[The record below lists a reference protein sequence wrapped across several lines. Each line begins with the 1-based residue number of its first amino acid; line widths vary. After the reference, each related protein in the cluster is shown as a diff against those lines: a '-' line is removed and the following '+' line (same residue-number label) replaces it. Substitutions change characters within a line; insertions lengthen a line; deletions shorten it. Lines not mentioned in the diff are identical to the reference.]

1 MFHDFIMTDLNED
14 SKQVQSSHISNLPL
28 VEFKSTIF
36 GIQMPNFWTPIYGV
50 LKKKSSIFADVLFS
64 YLPFFFVFAGFCLQ
78 MVIERSNLREE
89 EKSSGGVE
97 EEQMYYIQIAQL
109 VIVVA
114 LILAVWVSKVTSV
127 SDYDLVLVSVSF
139 LGFDFGFS
147 KSNTVPTFIFRLSV
161 LLCIHSGVSRVRR
174 QVFRKQKQ
182 KNLQK
187 LKLTNDMLPAI

>member
-36 GIQMPNFWTPIYGV
+36 GIQMPNFWTPIDGV
-50 LKKKSSIFADVLFS
+50 LKKKSSIFADVFFLHFCR
-64 YLPFFFVFAGFCLQ
+64 FFVFAGFCLQ

-89 EKSSGGVE
+89 EKGSGGAE
-97 EEQMYYIQIAQL
+97 EEQIYYIQLAQL

-114 LILAVWVSKVTSV
+114 LILAVWVSKV
-127 SDYDLVLVSVSF
+127 LVSVSF
-139 LGFDFGFS
+139 LGFDFGIS
-147 KSNTVPTFIFRLSV
+147 KSNTVPTFMFRLSV

>member
-36 GIQMPNFWTPIYGV
+36 GIQMPNFWTPIDGV
-50 LKKKSSIFADVLFS
+50 LKKKSSIFADFFSS
-64 YLPFFFVFAGFCLQ
+64 YLPFFVFAGFCLQ

-89 EKSSGGVE
+89 EKGSGGVE
-97 EEQMYYIQIAQL
+97 EEQMYYIQLAQL
-109 VIVVA
+109 VTVVA

-139 LGFDFGFS
+139 LGFDFGIS
-147 KSNTVPTFIFRLSV
+147 KSNTVPTFMFRLSV

-187 LKLTNDMLPAI
+187 LKLTNDLLPAI

>member
-1 MFHDFIMTDLNED
+1 
-14 SKQVQSSHISNLPL
+14 
-28 VEFKSTIF
+28 
-36 GIQMPNFWTPIYGV
+36 MPNFWAPRFGV
-50 LKKKSSIFADVLFS
+50 LEKKSSSFVDV
-64 YLPFFFVFAGFCLQ
+64 FFIIAVVFVFAGFCLQ

-89 EKSSGGVE
+89 EKGSGGVE
-97 EEQMYYIQIAQL
+97 EEQMYYIQLAQL

-139 LGFDFGFS
+139 LGFDFGIS
-147 KSNTVPTFIFRLSV
+147 KCNTVPTFMFRLSV
-161 LLCIHSGVSRVRR
+161 LLCIYSGVSRVRR

>member
-36 GIQMPNFWTPIYGV
+36 GIQMPNFWTPIDGV
-50 LKKKSSIFADVLFS
+50 LKKKSSIFADV
-64 YLPFFFVFAGFCLQ
+64 FFIFAVFLVIAGFCLQ

-97 EEQMYYIQIAQL
+97 EEQMYYIQLTQL

-139 LGFDFGFS
+139 LGFDFGIS
-147 KSNTVPTFIFRLSV
+147 KCITVPTFMSRLSV

-187 LKLTNDMLPAI
+187 FKLTNDMLPAI

>member
-14 SKQVQSSHISNLPL
+14 SKQLQSSHISNLPL

-36 GIQMPNFWTPIYGV
+36 GIQMPNFWMPIVGV
-50 LKKKSSIFADVLFS
+50 LKKKSSLFADVF
-64 YLPFFFVFAGFCLQ
+64 FHICRFFVFAGFCLQ

-89 EKSSGGVE
+89 EKGSSGAE
-97 EEQMYYIQIAQL
+97 EEQIYYIQLAQL

-127 SDYDLVLVSVSF
+127 SDYDLVSF
-139 LGFDFGFS
+139 LVFDFGIS
-147 KSNTVPTFIFRLSV
+147 KSNTVPTFMFRLSV

>member
-36 GIQMPNFWTPIYGV
+36 GIQMPNFWTPIDGV
-50 LKKKSSIFADVLFS
+50 LKKKSSIFADVFFLHFCR
-64 YLPFFFVFAGFCLQ
+64 FFVFAGFCLQ

-89 EKSSGGVE
+89 EKGSGGAE
-97 EEQMYYIQIAQL
+97 EEQMYYIQLAQL

-127 SDYDLVLVSVSF
+127 SDYDLVLVSVSWSLTWSRCQAQSWFGACICAKFLTWHSTMF
-139 LGFDFGFS
+139 LGHVGKCILF
-147 KSNTVPTFIFRLSV
+147 
-161 LLCIHSGVSRVRR
+161 LLGKGSI
-174 QVFRKQKQ
+174 
-182 KNLQK
+182 L
-187 LKLTNDMLPAI
+187 